1 MASDQGFVDYLCD
14 QMRDAG
20 QVRSRKMFGEFAI
33 YCDDK
38 VVALVCDDQLFV
50 KQTPGGRAF
59 IGAPVEAPPYKGA
72 RPHFLIEDRID
83 DRKWLSEL
91 IALTERELPAPKPK
105 KPKKSARGGS

>member
-1 MASDQGFVDYLCD
+1 MTSDLGFVQFVCD
-14 QMRDAG
+14 QISGAG
-20 QVRSRKMFGEFAI
+20 RVKYRKMFGEFAI